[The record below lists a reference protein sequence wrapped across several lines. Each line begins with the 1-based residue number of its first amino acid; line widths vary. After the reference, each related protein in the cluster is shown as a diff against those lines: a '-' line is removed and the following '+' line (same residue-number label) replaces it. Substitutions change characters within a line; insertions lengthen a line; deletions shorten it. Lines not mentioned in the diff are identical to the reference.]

1 MITITIPKNDYVKP
15 SEPRQDVVQRMVNY
29 IVKEVNRIGGV
40 DFCANN
46 CWRATCGIG
55 YNKTFKCDEFFTH
68 CDRYDN
74 YTNVERPT
82 TCEMKALV
90 KVWCEAGYYVSRGTY
105 TVRNTAIIYKFSKK
119 PYTDYGYR
127 VVTEFTED
135 ID

>member
-15 SEPRQDVVQRMVNY
+15 TEPRQEVVQRMVN
-29 IVKEVNRIGGV
+29 ILIRRVNNGGEPE
-40 DFCANN
+40 FCANR
-46 CWRATCGIG
+46 CWRKTWAIGRYNGIDNFMHHTHSSEG
-55 YNKTFKCDEFFTH
+55 YTDIAK
-68 CDRYDN
+68 
-74 YTNVERPT
+74 PT

-90 KVWCEAGYYVSRGTY
+90 KIWIEAGYYVSRGTY
-105 TVRNTAIIYKFSKK
+105 TARNTAIIYRFTKK